1 MKHLARNSR
10 WGWIGPW
17 GGCAVVLSSALMS
30 PGSQAAVSG
39 QTVLGTADVKV
50 TVRDAQKRV
59 VFDDTLDGPWLFLQ
73 LPQGRY
79 DVQARWADETLQQI
93 TTVHPGDHHQAF
105 FYFNVPDRVSP
116 ESRRPFLSN
125 PYGDS
130 NQ

>member
-1 MKHLARNSR
+1 MHRQRKKFNLWVITA
-10 WGWIGPW
+10 
-17 GGCAVVLSSALMS
+17 ALK
-30 PGSQAAVSG
+30 SG
-39 QTVLGTADVKV
+39 AHMADVKV

-59 VFDDTLDGPWLFLQ
+59 VFDDTLDGPWLLLQ

-79 DVQARWADETLQQI
+79 DVQARWADETLQQV
-93 TTVHPGDHHQAF
+93 TTVHPGDHRQAF

-116 ESRRPFLSN
+116 ESRRPFSSN